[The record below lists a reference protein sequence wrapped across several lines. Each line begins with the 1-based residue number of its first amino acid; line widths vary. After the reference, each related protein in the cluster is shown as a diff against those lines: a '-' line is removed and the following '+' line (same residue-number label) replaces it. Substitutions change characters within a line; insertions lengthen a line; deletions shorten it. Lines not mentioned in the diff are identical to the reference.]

1 MDLYQ
6 TRGLVIQQVRELW
19 ELVGFETRNKYRIVD
34 ESGKVIA
41 YAAEQQKG
49 FFGFL
54 ARQFLGH
61 WRSYEIHFFN
71 EQKQIL
77 LTVHH
82 PFRFFF
88 QKFSVRDPQG
98 RILGEVEQHFS
109 LISKKFSLRSQTTHR
124 KFMMKSPIWRIWT
137 FPITE
142 GRRPVALIEKKWSGF
157 LKEVFTDA
165 DQFRLGFQDEQLSNE
180 DRKILLAAGLFV
192 DLQYFEAKAN

>member
-1 MDLYQ
+1 MDLSQ

-19 ELVGFETRNKYRIVD
+19 ELVGFETRNKYRISD
-34 ESGKVIA
+34 ENGQVVA

-49 FFGFL
+49 FFAFL

-71 EQKQIL
+71 EQRQIL
-77 LTVHH
+77 FTVHH

-88 QKFSVRDPQG
+88 QKFTVKDPQG
-98 RILGEVEQHFS
+98 RILGEMEQNFA
-109 LISKKFSLRSQTTHR
+109 LISKKFSLRSQNTFR
-124 KFMMKSPIWRIWT
+124 NYLMKSPLWKIWT

-142 GRRPVALIEKKWSGF
+142 NGRPVALIEKKWSGL

-165 DQFRLGFQDEQLSNE
+165 DQFRLGFHESSLSND
-180 DRKILLAAGLFV
+180 DRKIILAAAVFV
-192 DLQYFEAKAN
+192 DLQYFEAKAD